1 MLPRLTKTWLL
12 LHGRQRAPLGCRVMC
27 RRKNGVFL
35 MLPSPSSC
43 ASQGRPGIEVAQA
56 GFFWGKQRAAG
67 SRNVPQRPRR
77 ALSTQQL
84 PAELPTTAL
93 PLLLQVFWDKVW
105 SRMRCAPSLSLPS
118 SRGFGQS
125 CVEQQPCNSVKQDC
139 RNLILKNAQISR
151 ALAGVLHAGA
161 HLSMAWGCSVMF
173 TCGMQGFTPEQ
184 T

>member
-1 MLPRLTKTWLL
+1 MLPREDQALRW
-12 LHGRQRAPLGCRVMC
+12 HRQV
-27 RRKNGVFL
+27 
-35 MLPSPSSC
+35 SS
-43 ASQGRPGIEVAQA
+43 GGE
-56 GFFWGKQRAAG
+56 QRAAG
-67 SRNVPQRPRR
+67 SRNVPQCRPR

-93 PLLLQVFWDKVW
+93 PLLLQVFWDKAW

-118 SRGFGQS
+118 SRGFGQG

-139 RNLILKNAQISR
+139 RNSILKNAQISR

-161 HLSMAWGCSVMF
+161 HLSVAWGCSVMF
-173 TCGMQGFTPEQ
+173 TCGMQGFTPAQ